1 MVKYYIELNGCV
13 MKSFASLVSAKKYYN
28 IICGCHDKKKD
39 VVRLWNI
46 GTVANRREI
55 LLEF

>member
-13 MKSFASLVSAKKYYN
+13 MKSFASLVSAIKYYN
-28 IICGCHDKKKD
+28 NICGYHDEKKD
-39 VVRLWNI
+39 VVRLWKI
-46 GTVANRREI
+46 GSVANRREI